1 MNSPK
6 ETSLA
11 RLPRSGDK
19 LVDWIFKQ
27 FVFFLRRETLR
38 IKRKR
43 YVYDKEDPHRKALY
57 GLMQAPGAPD
67 PRIDILINA
76 AKSRHSNRDEEV
88 DTLIHEL
95 CHVVFWK
102 TGERFVRQLDRILKK
117 RLTQEQKN
125 HLKSFIPRH
134 EVKSV

>member
-6 ETSLA
+6 DTSLA
-11 RLPRSGDK
+11 HLPRSGDK

-38 IKRKR
+38 IKRKK
-43 YVYDKEDPHRKALY
+43 YVYTEVDLHRKAVY
-57 GLMQAPGAPD
+57 GLMRGGTPD
-67 PRIDILINA
+67 PHIDILISA
-76 AKSRHSNRDEEV
+76 AKSKHQNRDEET

-95 CHVVFWK
+95 CHIVFWK
-102 TGERFVRQLDRILKK
+102 TGERYIEQVDKLMKK

-125 HLKSFIPRH
+125 YLKSFIPRH
-134 EVKSV
+134 EVKSA